1 VLSGV
6 IEWSLANRALVI
18 AMFVLMALGGLYAAT
33 HIPVDAVPD
42 LVNIQVQVVTEAGT
56 LPPLEVERLVT
67 YPVEL
72 AMSGLPDVEEIRS
85 ISRLGISLV
94 TIVFHEGTDI
104 LRARQLVAERLPAA
118 KGGMSLAGA
127 DPQLGTLSTALGEIL
142 QFEVQGKGRSL
153 MDLRS
158 ILEWDIAP
166 VMRTVPGVTD
176 INAHGGF
183 AKSYEVRIDP
193 DRMASQGISL
203 GEVLAA
209 LERNNTST
217 GGGYIV
223 KNGEQRFIRG
233 EALLTDTDDIER
245 VIVRSPPGGV
255 PVLIRN
261 IGDVRIAPLVR
272 QGAATRDSRGE
283 VVTGMVMM
291 IRGENSRRVVAA
303 AKEKLEQIRGTLPPG
318 IDLEILYD
326 RSDLIA
332 RTLDTVL
339 HNLAEGGLLVI
350 GVLLVLLGNVRAGL
364 IVSLAIPLSMLFA
377 ANLMWAVGIPASL
390 MSLGAIDFGL
400 VVDSSVI
407 MVENCVRRLGLA
419 LPTASKL
426 GVVRDAA
433 IEVRGPTMFGELIIA
448 IVYLPILFL
457 EGTEGKLFRPM
468 ALTVLFALAGSL
480 VISLTLMPV
489 LAATVL
495 SREEE
500 HEPLL
505 MRLFHRVYQ
514 PLARRAVYHPVP
526 ITLCALG
533 LVAASV
539 PVALRLGAEFMPRL
553 DEGDFLI
560 EVNRLPSA
568 TLEDSVPLTTRIEK
582 VLGEFPEVRTVFCK
596 TGRPEIANDI
606 MGVQQTDVWV
616 MLRPRANWPRD
627 IPRDELVERMSTA
640 LTRAIPGAN
649 FGFSQPIEMRVDEL
663 VAGVKADVAALV
675 YGDDLATL
683 GELGQRIEGVL
694 RGIPG
699 AADVRADWQANVP
712 TLRID
717 ARPDQLARHGID
729 GIDVMRTVS
738 AMGGIQVGVVYEG
751 RPRFPLMVKFPD
763 AWREQEELVAQIP
776 VAATG
781 GRPVPLGEL
790 ADIRVEESP
799 PSIEH
804 EDSRRRTFV
813 SANVRGRD
821 VASFVQEAQ
830 KRIRRE
836 VPLPPGYTLGWGGDF
851 ENLLSASRRLA
862 LITPVVLGLIALLL
876 YTSFKSFRLAALIF
890 CAVPVA
896 ASGGIAALALRG
908 MPFSIAA
915 GVGFVALFG
924 VAVLNG
930 LVWVSGAEHARQGG
944 LSARE
949 AAIATA
955 DVRIRPVLMTALV
968 ASLGFLPMALAT
980 SSGAEIQRPL
990 ATVVIGG
997 IVTSTL
1003 LTAFVVPAIYPWFA
1017 PRSRPEAS
1025 RPAFTPP

>member
-1 VLSGV
+1 MLSGL
-6 IEWSLANRALVI
+6 IEWSLSNRALVF
-18 AMFVLMALGGLYAAT
+18 AMFILMSVGGLYAAT
-33 HIPVDAVPD
+33 QIPVDAVPD

-56 LPPLEVERLVT
+56 MSPLEVERYVT

-72 AMSGLPDVEEIRS
+72 SMSGLPHVEEIRS
-85 ISRLGISLV
+85 ISRFGISLV
-94 TIVFHEGTDI
+94 TIVFREGTDI
-104 LRARQLVAERLPAA
+104 MLARQFVAERLPEA
-118 KGGMSLAGA
+118 KGRIAVGHG
-127 DPQLGTLSTALGEIL
+127 DPKLGTLSTALGEIL
-142 QFEVQGKGRSL
+142 QFEVRGTGHDL
-153 MDLRS
+153 MELRS

-166 VMRTVPGVTD
+166 TMREVSGVTD
-176 INAHGGF
+176 INSHGGF
-183 AKSYEVRIDP
+183 AKSYQVEIDP
-193 DRMASQGISL
+193 DRMSAQAVTL

-209 LERNNTST
+209 LERNNEST

-233 EALLTDTDDIER
+233 QALLENVADIEQ
-245 VIVRSPPGGV
+245 VVVRSPAGGV
-255 PVLIRN
+255 PVLVRN
-261 IGDVRIAPLVR
+261 IGRVAIGPLTR
-272 QGAATRDSRGE
+272 QGAVTRGGRGE

-291 IRGENSRRVVAA
+291 VRGENSRRVVEA
-303 AKEKLEQIRGTLPPG
+303 AKAKLEEIRRTLPPG
-318 IDLEILYD
+318 VEIDIVYD
-326 RSDLIA
+326 RSELIA

-377 ANLMWAVGIPASL
+377 SNLMWMTGISASL

-419 LPTASKL
+419 APADSKL
-426 GVVRDAA
+426 DVVRDAA

-468 ALTVLFALAGSL
+468 ALTVLFALLGSL

-500 HEPLL
+500 HEPLV
-505 MRLFHRVYQ
+505 MRVFHRLYH
-514 PLARRAVYHPVP
+514 PLAKLAVYNPVVVSL
-526 ITLCALG
+526 IAAG

-553 DEGDFLI
+553 DEGDLLV

-568 TLEDSVPLTTRIEK
+568 TLEDSIPLTSRIEQ
-582 VLGEFPEVRTVFCK
+582 VIGAFPEVRTVFCK

-616 MLRPRANWPRD
+616 MLKPRAAWPAHVS
-627 IPRDELVERMSTA
+627 RDELVTRMSDA
-640 LTRAIPGAN
+640 LLAAIPGAN

-663 VAGVKADVAALV
+663 VAGVKADVAVLV
-675 YGDDLATL
+675 YGDDLETL
-683 GELGQRIEGVL
+683 GNLGKRIEGVL

-712 TLRID
+712 TLRIN
-717 ARPDQLARHGID
+717 ARQDQLARHGID

-738 AMGGIQVGVVYEG
+738 AMGGIQTGVIYEG
-751 RPRFPLMVKFPD
+751 RPRFPLMVKFPQ
-763 AWREQEELVAQIP
+763 AWRENEELVPQIP
-776 VAATG
+776 VEATG

-790 ADIRVEESP
+790 ADILVEESP

-804 EDSRRRTFV
+804 ENSRRRTFV

-821 VASFVQEAQ
+821 VASFVAEAQ
-830 KRIRRE
+830 RRIAAE
-836 VPLPPGYTLGWGGDF
+836 VPLPSGYAIDWGGDF
-851 ENLLSASRRLA
+851 ENLLSASRRLL
-862 LITPVVLGLIALLL
+862 LITPVVLGLIAMLL
-876 YTSFKSFRLAALIF
+876 YTSFKSFRLASLIF
-890 CAVPVA
+890 FAVPVA
-896 ASGGIAALALRG
+896 ASGGVAALALRG

-930 LVWVSGAEHARQGG
+930 LVWVAGAEHARAGG
-944 LSARE
+944 LPPRE
-949 AAIATA
+949 AALSTA
-955 DVRIRPVLMTALV
+955 EVRIRPVLMTALV
-968 ASLGFLPMALAT
+968 ASLGFLPMAMAT

-1017 PRSRPEAS
+1017 PRRT
-1025 RPAFTPP
+1025 PAATST

>member
-6 IEWSLANRALVI
+6 IEWSLANRAMVI
-18 AMFVLMALGGLYAAT
+18 ALFLLMALGGLYAAT
-33 HIPVDAVPD
+33 QIPVDAVPD
-42 LVNIQVQVVTEAGT
+42 LVNIQVQVVTEVGT

-72 AMSGLPDVEEIRS
+72 AVSGLPDVEETRS

-94 TIVFHEGTDI
+94 TIVFREGTDI

-118 KGGMSLAGA
+118 RAGMSIDGV

-142 QFEVQGKGRSL
+142 QFELRGKGVSP
-153 MDLRS
+153 MELRS

-176 INAHGGF
+176 INSHGGF
-183 AKSYEVRIDP
+183 AKSYEVQIDP
-193 DRMASQGISL
+193 DRMSSHGISL

-233 EALLTDTDDIER
+233 ESLLGNVEDIEK
-245 VIVRSPPGGV
+245 VVVRSPAGGV

-261 IGDVRIAPLVR
+261 IGAVKIAPLVR
-272 QGAATRDSRGE
+272 QGAATRDGRGE
-283 VVTGMVMM
+283 IVTGMVMM
-291 IRGENSRRVVAA
+291 IRGENSRRVVTA
-303 AKEKLEQIRGTLPPG
+303 AKEKLEEVRRTLPTG
-318 IDLEILYD
+318 VDLEILYD

-339 HNLAEGGLLVI
+339 HNLAEGGLFVI
-350 GVLLVLLGNVRAGL
+350 GVLLALLGNVRAGI

-377 ANLMWAVGIPASL
+377 ANIMWAVGIPASL

-419 LPTASKL
+419 SPTASKL
-426 GVVRDAA
+426 DVVRDAA

-500 HEPLL
+500 HEPFI
-505 MRLFHRVYQ
+505 MRMFHRAYH
-514 PLARRAVYHPVP
+514 PLAKFAIHHPVL
-526 ITLCALG
+526 ISLAAAG
-533 LVAASV
+533 LVAASI

-553 DEGDFLI
+553 DEGDLLV
-560 EVNRLPSA
+560 EVVRLPSA

-582 VLGEFPEVRTVFCK
+582 ALGSFPEVRTVFCK

-616 MLRPRANWPRD
+616 MLKPRSRWPENISRD
-627 IPRDELVERMSTA
+627 TLIERMSQA
-640 LTRAIPGAN
+640 LSAAAPGAN

-663 VAGVKADVAALV
+663 VAGVKADVAVLV
-675 YGDDLATL
+675 YGDDLDRL
-683 GELGQRIEGVL
+683 GNIGKKIEDVL
-694 RGIPG
+694 RDIPG

-712 TLRID
+712 TLRVD
-717 ARPDQLARHGID
+717 ARQDQLARHGID
-729 GIDVMRTVS
+729 GIEVMRTVS
-738 AMGGIQVGVVYEG
+738 AMGGIQTGVVYEG
-751 RPRFPLMVKFPD
+751 RPRFPLMVKFPSQ
-763 AWREQEELVAQIP
+763 WRESEDLVAQIP
-776 VAATG
+776 VEATG

-790 ADIRVEESP
+790 ADIRIEESP

-830 KRIRRE
+830 KRIAAQ
-836 VPLPPGYTLGWGGDF
+836 VKLPPGYTIAWGGDF

-862 LITPVVLGLIALLL
+862 LITPLVLGLIAMLL
-876 YTSFKSFRLAALIF
+876 YSSFKSFRLASLIF
-890 CAVPVA
+890 FAVPVA

-949 AAIATA
+949 AALVTA
-955 DVRIRPVLMTALV
+955 EIRIRPVLMTALV

-1017 PRSRPEAS
+1017 PSTRGREALS
-1025 RPAFTPP
+1025 A

>member
-1 VLSGV
+1 MLSGV
-6 IEWSLANRALVI
+6 IEWSLANRAMVI
-18 AMFVLMALGGLYAAT
+18 ALFVLMALGGLYAAT
-33 HIPVDAVPD
+33 QIPVDAVPD
-42 LVNIQVQVVTEAGT
+42 LVNIQVQVVTEVGT

-72 AMSGLPDVEEIRS
+72 AVSGLPDVVETRS

-94 TIVFHEGTDI
+94 TIVFREGTDI

-118 KGGMSLAGA
+118 RAGMAIDGI

-142 QFEVQGKGRSL
+142 QFELRGKGVGP

-158 ILEWDIAP
+158 ILEWEIAP

-176 INAHGGF
+176 INSHGGF
-183 AKSYEVRIDP
+183 AKSYEVQIDP
-193 DRMASQGISL
+193 DRMSSHGISL

-233 EALLTDTDDIER
+233 ESLLGDVEDIEK
-245 VIVRSPPGGV
+245 VVVRSPAGGV

-261 IGDVRIAPLVR
+261 IGAVKIAPLVR
-272 QGAATRDSRGE
+272 QGAATRDGRGE
-283 VVTGMVMM
+283 IVTGMVMM
-291 IRGENSRRVVAA
+291 IRGENSRRVVTA
-303 AKEKLEQIRGTLPPG
+303 AKEKLEEIRHTLPVG
-318 IDLEILYD
+318 VDIEILYD

-339 HNLAEGGLLVI
+339 HNLAEGGLFVI

-377 ANLMWAVGIPASL
+377 ANIMWAVGIPASL

-419 LPTASKL
+419 SPTASKL
-426 GVVRDAA
+426 DVVRDAA

-500 HEPLL
+500 HEPLV
-505 MRLFHRVYQ
+505 MRMFHRAYH
-514 PLARRAVYHPVP
+514 PLAKFAVHHPVL
-526 ITLCALG
+526 ISLAAAG
-533 LVAASV
+533 LVAASI
-539 PVALRLGAEFMPRL
+539 PVALGLGAEFMPRL
-553 DEGDFLI
+553 DEGDLLV
-560 EVNRLPSA
+560 EVVRLPSA

-582 VLGEFPEVRTVFCK
+582 ALGSFPEVRTVFCK

-616 MLRPRANWPRD
+616 MLKPRSRWPED
-627 IPRDELVERMSTA
+627 IPRDTLIERMSQA
-640 LTRAIPGAN
+640 LSAAAPGAN

-663 VAGVKADVAALV
+663 VAGVKADVAVLV
-675 YGDDLATL
+675 YGDDLDRL
-683 GELGQRIEGVL
+683 GGIGKKIEDVL
-694 RGIPG
+694 RDIPG
-699 AADVRADWQANVP
+699 AADVRADWQSNVP
-712 TLRID
+712 TLRVD
-717 ARPDQLARHGID
+717 ARQDQLARHGID
-729 GIDVMRTVS
+729 GIEVMRTVS
-738 AMGGIQVGVVYEG
+738 AMGGIQTGVVYEG
-751 RPRFPLMVKFPD
+751 RPRFPLMVKFPSQ
-763 AWREQEELVAQIP
+763 WQESEDLVSQIP
-776 VAATG
+776 VEATG

-790 ADIRVEESP
+790 ADIRIEESP

-830 KRIRRE
+830 KRIAE
-836 VPLPPGYTLGWGGDF
+836 QVKLPAGYTIAWGGDF

-862 LITPVVLGLIALLL
+862 LITPLVLGLIAMLL
-876 YTSFKSFRLAALIF
+876 YSSFKSFRLASLIF
-890 CAVPVA
+890 FAVPVA

-944 LSARE
+944 LSARD
-949 AAIATA
+949 AALVTA
-955 DVRIRPVLMTALV
+955 EVRIRPVLMTALV

-1017 PRSRPEAS
+1017 PSSRGREAHS
-1025 RPAFTPP
+1025 S

>member
-1 VLSGV
+1 
-6 IEWSLANRALVI
+6 
-18 AMFVLMALGGLYAAT
+18 
-33 HIPVDAVPD
+33 
-42 LVNIQVQVVTEAGT
+42 
-56 LPPLEVERLVT
+56 
-67 YPVEL
+67 
-72 AMSGLPDVEEIRS
+72 
-85 ISRLGISLV
+85 
-94 TIVFHEGTDI
+94 
-104 LRARQLVAERLPAA
+104 
-118 KGGMSLAGA
+118 
-127 DPQLGTLSTALGEIL
+127 
-142 QFEVQGKGRSL
+142 
-153 MDLRS
+153 
-158 ILEWDIAP
+158 
-166 VMRTVPGVTD
+166 
-176 INAHGGF
+176 
-183 AKSYEVRIDP
+183 
-193 DRMASQGISL
+193 
-203 GEVLAA
+203 
-209 LERNNTST
+209 
-217 GGGYIV
+217 
-223 KNGEQRFIRG
+223 
-233 EALLTDTDDIER
+233 
-245 VIVRSPPGGV
+245 
-255 PVLIRN
+255 
-261 IGDVRIAPLVR
+261 
-272 QGAATRDSRGE
+272 
-283 VVTGMVMM
+283 
-291 IRGENSRRVVAA
+291 
-303 AKEKLEQIRGTLPPG
+303 
-318 IDLEILYD
+318 
-326 RSDLIA
+326 
-332 RTLDTVL
+332 
-339 HNLAEGGLLVI
+339 
-350 GVLLVLLGNVRAGL
+350 
-364 IVSLAIPLSMLFA
+364 MLFA
-377 ANLMWAVGIPASL
+377 ANIMWAVGIPASL

-419 LPTASKL
+419 SPTASKL
-426 GVVRDAA
+426 DVVRDAA

-500 HEPLL
+500 HEPFI
-505 MRLFHRVYQ
+505 MRMFHRAYH
-514 PLARRAVYHPVP
+514 PLAKFAIHHPVL
-526 ITLCALG
+526 ISLAAAG
-533 LVAASV
+533 LVAASI

-553 DEGDFLI
+553 DEGDLLV
-560 EVNRLPSA
+560 EVVRLPSA

-582 VLGEFPEVRTVFCK
+582 ALGSFPEVRTVFCK

-616 MLRPRANWPRD
+616 MLKPRSRWPENISRD
-627 IPRDELVERMSTA
+627 TLIERMSQA
-640 LTRAIPGAN
+640 LSAAAPGAN

-663 VAGVKADVAALV
+663 VAGVKADVAVLV
-675 YGDDLATL
+675 YGDDLDRL
-683 GELGQRIEGVL
+683 GNIGKKIEDVL
-694 RGIPG
+694 RDIPG

-712 TLRID
+712 TLRVD
-717 ARPDQLARHGID
+717 ARQDQLARHGID
-729 GIDVMRTVS
+729 GIEVMRTVS
-738 AMGGIQVGVVYEG
+738 AMGGIQTGVVYEG
-751 RPRFPLMVKFPD
+751 RPRFPLMVKFPSQ
-763 AWREQEELVAQIP
+763 WRESEDLVAQIP
-776 VAATG
+776 VEATG

-790 ADIRVEESP
+790 ADIRIEESP

-830 KRIRRE
+830 KRIAAQ
-836 VPLPPGYTLGWGGDF
+836 VKLPPGYTIAWGGDF

-862 LITPVVLGLIALLL
+862 LITPLVLGLIAMLL
-876 YTSFKSFRLAALIF
+876 YSSFKSFRLASLIF
-890 CAVPVA
+890 FAVPVA

-949 AAIATA
+949 AALVTA
-955 DVRIRPVLMTALV
+955 EIRIRPVLMTALV

-1017 PRSRPEAS
+1017 PSTRGREALS
-1025 RPAFTPP
+1025 A

>member
-1 VLSGV
+1 
-6 IEWSLANRALVI
+6 
-18 AMFVLMALGGLYAAT
+18 
-33 HIPVDAVPD
+33 
-42 LVNIQVQVVTEAGT
+42 
-56 LPPLEVERLVT
+56 
-67 YPVEL
+67 
-72 AMSGLPDVEEIRS
+72 
-85 ISRLGISLV
+85 
-94 TIVFHEGTDI
+94 
-104 LRARQLVAERLPAA
+104 
-118 KGGMSLAGA
+118 
-127 DPQLGTLSTALGEIL
+127 
-142 QFEVQGKGRSL
+142 
-153 MDLRS
+153 
-158 ILEWDIAP
+158 
-166 VMRTVPGVTD
+166 
-176 INAHGGF
+176 
-183 AKSYEVRIDP
+183 
-193 DRMASQGISL
+193 
-203 GEVLAA
+203 
-209 LERNNTST
+209 
-217 GGGYIV
+217 
-223 KNGEQRFIRG
+223 
-233 EALLTDTDDIER
+233 
-245 VIVRSPPGGV
+245 V

-261 IGDVRIAPLVR
+261 IGAVKIAPLVR
-272 QGAATRDSRGE
+272 QGAATRDGRGE
-283 VVTGMVMM
+283 IVTGMVMM
-291 IRGENSRRVVAA
+291 IRGENSRRVVTA
-303 AKEKLEQIRGTLPPG
+303 AKEKLEEVRRTLPTG
-318 IDLEILYD
+318 VDLEILYD

-339 HNLAEGGLLVI
+339 HNLAEGGLFVI
-350 GVLLVLLGNVRAGL
+350 GVLLALLGNVRAGI

-377 ANLMWAVGIPASL
+377 ANIMWAVGIPASL

-419 LPTASKL
+419 SPTASKL
-426 GVVRDAA
+426 DVVRDAA

-500 HEPLL
+500 HEPFI
-505 MRLFHRVYQ
+505 MRMFHRAYH
-514 PLARRAVYHPVP
+514 PLAKFAIHHPVL
-526 ITLCALG
+526 ISLAAAG
-533 LVAASV
+533 LVAASI

-553 DEGDFLI
+553 DEGDLLV
-560 EVNRLPSA
+560 EVVRLPSA

-582 VLGEFPEVRTVFCK
+582 ALGSFPEVRTVFCK

-616 MLRPRANWPRD
+616 MLKPRSRWPENISRD
-627 IPRDELVERMSTA
+627 TLIERMSQA
-640 LTRAIPGAN
+640 LSAAAPGAN

-663 VAGVKADVAALV
+663 VAGVKADVAVLV
-675 YGDDLATL
+675 YGDDLDRL
-683 GELGQRIEGVL
+683 GNIGKKIEDVL
-694 RGIPG
+694 RDIPG

-712 TLRID
+712 TLRVD
-717 ARPDQLARHGID
+717 ARQDQLARHGID
-729 GIDVMRTVS
+729 GIEVMRTVS
-738 AMGGIQVGVVYEG
+738 AMGGIQTGVVYEG
-751 RPRFPLMVKFPD
+751 RPRFPLMVKFPSQ
-763 AWREQEELVAQIP
+763 WRESEDLVAQIP
-776 VAATG
+776 VEATG

-790 ADIRVEESP
+790 ADIRIEESP

-830 KRIRRE
+830 KRIAAQ
-836 VPLPPGYTLGWGGDF
+836 VKLPPGYTIAWGGDF

-862 LITPVVLGLIALLL
+862 LITPLVLGLIAMLL
-876 YTSFKSFRLAALIF
+876 YSSFKSFRLASLIF
-890 CAVPVA
+890 FAVPVA

-949 AAIATA
+949 AALVTA
-955 DVRIRPVLMTALV
+955 EIRIRPVLMTALV

-1017 PRSRPEAS
+1017 PSTRGREALS
-1025 RPAFTPP
+1025 A

>member
-1 VLSGV
+1 
-6 IEWSLANRALVI
+6 
-18 AMFVLMALGGLYAAT
+18 
-33 HIPVDAVPD
+33 
-42 LVNIQVQVVTEAGT
+42 
-56 LPPLEVERLVT
+56 
-67 YPVEL
+67 
-72 AMSGLPDVEEIRS
+72 
-85 ISRLGISLV
+85 
-94 TIVFHEGTDI
+94 
-104 LRARQLVAERLPAA
+104 
-118 KGGMSLAGA
+118 
-127 DPQLGTLSTALGEIL
+127 
-142 QFEVQGKGRSL
+142 
-153 MDLRS
+153 
-158 ILEWDIAP
+158 
-166 VMRTVPGVTD
+166 
-176 INAHGGF
+176 
-183 AKSYEVRIDP
+183 
-193 DRMASQGISL
+193 
-203 GEVLAA
+203 
-209 LERNNTST
+209 
-217 GGGYIV
+217 
-223 KNGEQRFIRG
+223 
-233 EALLTDTDDIER
+233 
-245 VIVRSPPGGV
+245 
-255 PVLIRN
+255 
-261 IGDVRIAPLVR
+261 VR
-272 QGAATRDSRGE
+272 QGAATRDGRGE
-283 VVTGMVMM
+283 IVTGMVMM
-291 IRGENSRRVVAA
+291 IRGENSRRVVTA
-303 AKEKLEQIRGTLPPG
+303 AKEKLEEVRRTLPTG
-318 IDLEILYD
+318 VDLEILYD

-339 HNLAEGGLLVI
+339 HNLAEGGLFVI
-350 GVLLVLLGNVRAGL
+350 GVLLALLGNVRAGI

-377 ANLMWAVGIPASL
+377 ANIMWAVGIPASL

-419 LPTASKL
+419 SPTASKL
-426 GVVRDAA
+426 DVVRDAA

-500 HEPLL
+500 HEPFI
-505 MRLFHRVYQ
+505 MRMFHRAYH
-514 PLARRAVYHPVP
+514 PLAKFAIHHPVL
-526 ITLCALG
+526 ISLAAAG
-533 LVAASV
+533 LVAASI

-553 DEGDFLI
+553 DEGDLLV
-560 EVNRLPSA
+560 EVVRLPSA

-582 VLGEFPEVRTVFCK
+582 ALGSFPEVRTVFCK

-616 MLRPRANWPRD
+616 MLKPRSRWPENISRD
-627 IPRDELVERMSTA
+627 TLIERMSQA
-640 LTRAIPGAN
+640 LSAAAPGAN

-663 VAGVKADVAALV
+663 VAGVKADVAVLV
-675 YGDDLATL
+675 YGDDLDRL
-683 GELGQRIEGVL
+683 GNIGKKIEDVL
-694 RGIPG
+694 RDIPG

-712 TLRID
+712 TLRVD
-717 ARPDQLARHGID
+717 ARQDQLARHGID
-729 GIDVMRTVS
+729 GIEVMRTVS
-738 AMGGIQVGVVYEG
+738 AMGGIQTGVVYEG
-751 RPRFPLMVKFPD
+751 RPRFPLMVKFPSQ
-763 AWREQEELVAQIP
+763 WRESEDLVAQIP
-776 VAATG
+776 VEATG

-790 ADIRVEESP
+790 ADIRIEESP

-830 KRIRRE
+830 KRIAAQ
-836 VPLPPGYTLGWGGDF
+836 VKLPPGYTIAWGGDF

-862 LITPVVLGLIALLL
+862 LITPLVLGLIAMLL
-876 YTSFKSFRLAALIF
+876 YSSFKSFRLASLIF
-890 CAVPVA
+890 FAVPVA

-949 AAIATA
+949 AALVTA
-955 DVRIRPVLMTALV
+955 EIRIRPVLMTALV

-1017 PRSRPEAS
+1017 PSTRGREALS
-1025 RPAFTPP
+1025 A

>member
-1 VLSGV
+1 MLTGV

-33 HIPVDAVPD
+33 QIPVDAVPD
-42 LVNIQVQVVTEAGT
+42 LVNVQVQVVTEAGT
-56 LPPLEVERLVT
+56 LPPLEVERLIT

-72 AMSGLPDVEEIRS
+72 AMSGLPDVEELRS

-94 TIVFHEGTDI
+94 TIVFREHTDI
-104 LRARQLVAERLPAA
+104 MRARQLVAERLPAA
-118 KGGMSLAGA
+118 RGGISLADA

-142 QFEVQGKGRSL
+142 QFELRGPQWSL

-158 ILEWDIAP
+158 ILEWDVAP

-176 INAHGGF
+176 INSHGGF
-183 AKSYEVRIDP
+183 AKSYEVQVDP
-193 DRMASQGISL
+193 DRMSSHGISL

-209 LERNNTST
+209 LDRNNTST
-217 GGGYIV
+217 GGGYVV

-233 EALLTDTDDIER
+233 ESLLRSIDDIER
-245 VIVRSPPGGV
+245 VVVRSPAGGV
-255 PVLIRN
+255 PILIRD
-261 IGDVRIAPLVR
+261 IGSVRIGALTR
-272 QGAATRDSRGE
+272 QGAATRDGRGE
-283 VVTGMVMM
+283 AVTGMVMM
-291 IRGENSRRVVAA
+291 VRGENSRRVVTA
-303 AKEKLEQIRGTLPPG
+303 AKEKLEQVRQALPPG
-318 IDLEILYD
+318 VELEILYD

-350 GVLLVLLGNVRAGL
+350 AVLLVLLGNVRAGL

-419 LPTASKL
+419 PPNTSKL
-426 GVVRDAA
+426 KIVRDAA
-433 IEVRGPTMFGELIIA
+433 VEVRGPTMFGELIIA

-468 ALTVLFALAGSL
+468 ALTVLFALLGSL

-500 HEPLL
+500 HEPLI
-505 MRLFHRVYQ
+505 MRIFHRLYH
-514 PLARRAVYHPVP
+514 PLARLAVYHPVF
-526 ITLCALG
+526 ISLVAAG

-539 PVALRLGAEFMPRL
+539 PVALNLGAEFMPRL
-553 DEGDFLI
+553 DEGDLLV

-568 TLEDSVPLTTRIEK
+568 TLEDSIPLTTRIEQ
-582 VLGEFPEVRTVFCK
+582 VLGEFPEVKTVFCK

-616 MLRPRANWPRD
+616 MLKPHSKWPEGVSRD
-627 IPRDELVERMSTA
+627 DLVTRMSEA
-640 LTRAIPGAN
+640 LTAAIPGAN

-663 VAGVKADVAALV
+663 VAGVKADVAVLV
-675 YGDDLATL
+675 YGDDLDTL
-683 GELGQRIEGVL
+683 GSLGKKIEGVL
-694 RGIPG
+694 RDIPG

-717 ARPDQLARHGID
+717 AHQDQLARHGVN
-729 GIDVMRTVS
+729 GIDVMQTVS
-738 AMGGIQVGVVYEG
+738 AMGGIQTGVIYEG
-751 RPRFPLMVKFPD
+751 RPRFPLMVKFPQS
-763 AWREQEELVAQIP
+763 WREEEELVPQIP
-776 VAATG
+776 VAAAG

-790 ADIRVEESP
+790 ADIRIEESP

-804 EDSRRRTFV
+804 ENSRRRTFV

-821 VASFVQEAQ
+821 VASFVTEAQ
-830 KRIRRE
+830 RRIAAE
-836 VPLPPGYTLGWGGDF
+836 VKLPSGYTLDWGGDF
-851 ENLLSASRRLA
+851 ENLLSASRRLL

-876 YTSFKSFRLAALIF
+876 YTSFKSLRLAALIF

-896 ASGGIAALALRG
+896 ASGGVAALALRE

-930 LVWVSGAEHARQGG
+930 LVWVAGAEHAREGG
-944 LSARE
+944 LAPRE
-949 AAIATA
+949 AAIVTA
-955 DVRIRPVLMTALV
+955 EVRIRPVLMTALV
-968 ASLGFLPMALAT
+968 ASLGFLPMAMAT

-997 IVTSTL
+997 LITSTL
-1003 LTAFVVPAIYPWFA
+1003 LTAFVIPAVYPWFV
-1017 PRSRPEAS
+1017 PRSRSAS
-1025 RPAFTPP
+1025 A

>member
-1 VLSGV
+1 MLSGV
-6 IEWSLANRALVI
+6 ITWSLSNRALVI
-18 AMFVLMALGGLYAAT
+18 ALFVLMALSGLYAAT
-33 HIPVDAVPD
+33 RIPVDAVPD
-42 LVNIQVQVVTEAGT
+42 LVNVQVQVVTEAGT
-56 LPPLEVERLVT
+56 LPPLEVERLIT

-72 AMSGLPDVEEIRS
+72 AMSGLPGVEELRS
-85 ISRLGISLV
+85 VSRLGISLV
-94 TIVFHEGTDI
+94 TIVFAEGTDI

-118 KGGMSLAGA
+118 RGGISLPDAE
-127 DPQLGTLSTALGEIL
+127 PELGTLSTALGEIL
-142 QFEVQGKGRSL
+142 QFELRGPDRTL

-158 ILEWDIAP
+158 ILEWDVAP

-176 INAHGGF
+176 INAHGGY
-183 AKSYEVRIDP
+183 AKAYEVQVDP
-193 DRMASQGISL
+193 DRLSSHGISL
-203 GEVLAA
+203 AEVLEA
-209 LERNNTST
+209 LERNNAST

-223 KNGEQRFIRG
+223 RNGEQRFIRG
-233 EALLTDTDDIER
+233 EALLRTVADIER
-245 VIVRSPPGGV
+245 VIVRSPAGGV
-255 PVLIRN
+255 PVLVRDV
-261 IGDVRIAPLVR
+261 GTVRIGALPR
-272 QGAATRDSRGE
+272 QGAATRDGRGE

-291 IRGENSRRVVAA
+291 VRGENSRRVVTA
-303 AKEKLEQIRGTLPPG
+303 AKEKLEEVRQSLPPG
-318 IDLEILYD
+318 VELEILYD

-419 LPTASKL
+419 RPSASRIDI
-426 GVVRDAA
+426 VRDAA

-468 ALTVLFALAGSL
+468 ALTVLFALLGSL

-495 SREEE
+495 PREEE
-500 HEPLL
+500 HEPLI
-505 MRLFHRVYQ
+505 MRLFHRLYR
-514 PLARRAVYHPVP
+514 PLAALAVHHPVV
-526 ITLCALG
+526 IS
-533 LVAASV
+533 LVAAMLVGMSV

-553 DEGDFLI
+553 DEGDLLV

-568 TLEDSVPLTTRIEK
+568 TLEDSLPLTTQIEQ
-582 VLGEFPEVRTVFCK
+582 VLGEFPEVKTVFCK

-616 MLRPRANWPRD
+616 MLKPRASWPVGVTRD
-627 IPRDELVERMSTA
+627 ALVERMSTA
-640 LTRAIPGAN
+640 LTTEVPGAN

-663 VAGVKADVAALV
+663 VAGVKADVAVLV
-675 YGDDLATL
+675 YGDDLDTL
-683 GELGQRIEGVL
+683 GGLGKRIEGVL
-694 RGIPG
+694 RDIPG

-717 ARPDQLARHGID
+717 ARQDQLARHGIN
-729 GIDVMRTVS
+729 GIDVMQTVS
-738 AMGGIQVGVVYEG
+738 AMGGIQTGVVYEG
-751 RPRFPLMVKFPD
+751 RPRFPLVVKFPD
-763 AWREQEELVAQIP
+763 AWREDEDLVPQIP
-776 VAATG
+776 VEATG

-790 ADIRVEESP
+790 ADIRIEESP

-804 EDSRRRTFV
+804 ENSRRRTFV

-821 VASFVQEAQ
+821 VASFVAEAQ
-830 KRIRRE
+830 RRIAAE
-836 VPLPPGYTLGWGGDF
+836 VPLPAGYAIEWGGDF
-851 ENLLSASRRLA
+851 ENLLSASRRLL

-876 YTSFKSFRLAALIF
+876 YTSFKSLRLATLIF

-930 LVWVSGAEHARQGG
+930 LVWVAGAEHAREGG
-944 LSARE
+944 LAPRE
-949 AAIATA
+949 AALVTA
-955 DVRIRPVLMTALV
+955 EVRIRPVLMTALV

-980 SSGAEIQRPL
+980 SAGAEIQRPL

-997 IVTSTL
+997 IITSTL
-1003 LTAFVVPAIYPWFA
+1003 LTAFVIPAIYPWFA
-1017 PRSRPEAS
+1017 PRLKPR
-1025 RPAFTPP
+1025 

>member
-18 AMFVLMALGGLYAAT
+18 ALFILMALGGLYAAT
-33 HIPVDAVPD
+33 QIPVDAVPD
-42 LVNIQVQVVTEAGT
+42 LVNIQVQVVTEAGS
-56 LPPLEVERLVT
+56 LPPLEVERLIT

-72 AMSGLPDVEEIRS
+72 AMSGLPDVEEVRS

-104 LRARQLVAERLPAA
+104 LRARQLVAERLPQAR
-118 KGGMSLAGA
+118 GGISLTDA

-142 QFEVQGKGRSL
+142 QFEVKGPHRSL

-176 INAHGGF
+176 INSHGGY
-183 AKSYEVRIDP
+183 AKSYQVLVDP
-193 DRMASQGISL
+193 DRLSSRGISL

-209 LERNNTST
+209 LDRNNTST
-217 GGGYIV
+217 GGGYVV

-233 EALLTDTDDIER
+233 ESLLATIDDIEK
-245 VIVRSPPGGV
+245 VIVRSPAGGV
-255 PVLIRN
+255 PILIRD
-261 IGDVRIAPLVR
+261 IGTVDIAPLVR
-272 QGAATRDSRGE
+272 QGAATRDGRGE

-291 IRGENSRRVVAA
+291 IRGQNSRRVVAA
-303 AKEKLEQIRGTLPPG
+303 AKEKLEEVRRGLPAG
-318 IDLEILYD
+318 VDIEILYD

-419 LPTASKL
+419 GPTASKL
-426 GVVRDAA
+426 DIVREAA

-468 ALTVLFALAGSL
+468 ALTVLFALLGSL

-495 SREEE
+495 AREEE
-500 HEPLL
+500 HEPLV
-505 MRLFHRVYQ
+505 MRVFHRLYH
-514 PLARRAVYHPVP
+514 PLAKWAVYHPVVVS
-526 ITLCALG
+526 LVAAG

-553 DEGDFLI
+553 DEGDLLV

-568 TLEDSVPLTTRIEK
+568 TLEDSIPLTSRIEK
-582 VLGEFPEVRTVFCK
+582 VLGAFPEVRTVFCK

-616 MLRPRANWPRD
+616 MLKPRATWPANVSRD
-627 IPRDELVERMSTA
+627 DLVARMSDA
-640 LTRAIPGAN
+640 LTAAIPGAN

-663 VAGVKADVAALV
+663 VAGVKADVAVLV
-675 YGDDLATL
+675 YGDDLETL
-683 GELGQRIEGVL
+683 GNLGKRIEGLL
-694 RGIPG
+694 RTIPG
-699 AADVRADWQANVP
+699 NADVRADWQANVP
-712 TLRID
+712 TLRIN
-717 ARPDQLARHGID
+717 ARQDQLARHGID

-738 AMGGIQVGVVYEG
+738 AMGGIQTGVIYEG
-751 RPRFPLMVKFPD
+751 RPRFPLMVKFPQ
-763 AWREQEELVAQIP
+763 AWRENEELVPQIP
-776 VAATG
+776 VEATG

-790 ADIRVEESP
+790 ADIVIEESP

-804 EDSRRRTFV
+804 ENSRRRTFV

-821 VASFVQEAQ
+821 VASFVAEAQ
-830 KRIRRE
+830 RRIAAE
-836 VPLPPGYTLGWGGDF
+836 VSLPSGYTLDWGGDF
-851 ENLLSASRRLA
+851 ENLLSASRRLV

-876 YTSFKSFRLAALIF
+876 YTSFKSLRLASLIF
-890 CAVPVA
+890 FAVPVA

-930 LVWVSGAEHARQGG
+930 LVWVAGAEHARAGG
-944 LSARE
+944 LPPRE
-949 AAIATA
+949 AAISTA
-955 DVRIRPVLMTALV
+955 EVRIRPVLMTALV
-968 ASLGFLPMALAT
+968 ASLGFLPMAMAT

-1003 LTAFVVPAIYPWFA
+1003 LTAFVVPAIYPWFV
-1017 PRSRPEAS
+1017 PRRQTAAV
-1025 RPAFTPP
+1025 RH

>member
-1 VLSGV
+1 MLTGV

-18 AMFVLMALGGLYAAT
+18 AMFVLMALGGMYAAT
-33 HIPVDAVPD
+33 QIPVDAVPD

-56 LPPLEVERLVT
+56 LPPLEVERLIT

-72 AMSGLPDVEEIRS
+72 AVSGLPDVEEIRS

-94 TIVFHEGTDI
+94 TIVFREGTDI
-104 LRARQLVAERLPAA
+104 LRARQLVAERLPTAKAA
-118 KGGMSLAGA
+118 MAQADA

-142 QFEVQGKGRSL
+142 QFEVKGAGQSL

-166 VMRTVPGVTD
+166 VMRTVPGITD
-176 INAHGGF
+176 INSHGGF
-183 AKSYEVRIDP
+183 AKSYEVQIDP
-193 DRMASQGISL
+193 DRMSSHGISL
-203 GEVLAA
+203 AEVLEA
-209 LERNNTST
+209 LQRNNAST

-233 EALLTDTDDIER
+233 ESLLQSIDDIEK
-245 VIVRSPPGGV
+245 VIVRSPAGGV

-261 IGDVRIAPLVR
+261 IGSVAIAPLVR
-272 QGAATRDSRGE
+272 QGIATRDGRGE
-283 VVTGMVMM
+283 IVTGMVMM
-291 IRGENSRRVVAA
+291 IRGENSRRVVTA
-303 AKEKLEQIRGTLPPG
+303 AKEKLEEVRRTLPPG
-318 IDLEILYD
+318 VDLEILYD
-326 RSDLIA
+326 RADLIA

-339 HNLAEGGLLVI
+339 HNLAEGGLFVI
-350 GVLLVLLGNVRAGL
+350 GVLLVLLGNIRAGL

-377 ANLMWAVGIPASL
+377 ANVMWAVGIPASL

-419 LPTASKL
+419 LPTAAKVD
-426 GVVRDAA
+426 VVRDAA
-433 IEVRGPTMFGELIIA
+433 VEVRGPTMFGELIIA
-448 IVYLPILFL
+448 VVYLPILFL

-489 LAATVL
+489 LATWLA
-495 SREEE
+495 REEE
-500 HEPLL
+500 HEPLI
-505 MRLFHRVYQ
+505 MRLFHRAYR
-514 PLARRAVYHPVP
+514 PLARAAVYHPVV
-526 ITLCALG
+526 ISLVAAG
-533 LVAASV
+533 LVAATV

-553 DEGDFLI
+553 DEGDILI

-568 TLEDSVPLTTRIEK
+568 TLEDSVPLTSRIEK
-582 VLGEFPEVRTVFCK
+582 VLGEFPEVRTVFSK

-616 MLRPRANWPRD
+616 MLEPRSRWPADVSRD
-627 IPRDELVERMSTA
+627 ALVERMSAALSTA
-640 LTRAIPGAN
+640 VPGAN

-663 VAGVKADVAALV
+663 VAGVKADVAVLI
-675 YGDDLATL
+675 YGDDLNTL
-683 GELGQRIEGVL
+683 GDLGKQIEGVL
-694 RGIPG
+694 RDIPG
-699 AADVRADWQANVP
+699 SADVRADWQANVP
-712 TLRID
+712 TLRINS
-717 ARPDQLARHGID
+717 RQDQLARHGID
-729 GIDVMRTVS
+729 GIDVIQTVS
-738 AMGGIQVGVVYEG
+738 AMGGIQAGVVYEG
-751 RPRFPLMVKFPD
+751 RPRFPLMLKFP
-763 AWREQEELVAQIP
+763 AMWREDEGLVPQIP
-776 VAATG
+776 VGSVG

-790 ADIRVEESP
+790 ADIRIDESP

-804 EDSRRRTFV
+804 ENSRRRTFV

-821 VASFVQEAQ
+821 VASFVGDAQ
-830 KRIRRE
+830 RRIAE
-836 VPLPPGYTLGWGGDF
+836 QVKLPTGYTIGWGGDF
-851 ENLLSASRRLA
+851 ENLLSASRRLL
-862 LITPVVLGLIALLL
+862 LITPAVLGLIALLL
-876 YTSFKSFRLAALIF
+876 YTSFGSFRLAALIF

-949 AAIATA
+949 AAVATA

-1017 PRSRPEAS
+1017 PRSRTTS
-1025 RPAFTPP
+1025 LQPAETALS

>member
-1 VLSGV
+1 VLTGV

-18 AMFVLMALGGLYAAT
+18 ALFVLMALGGLYAAT
-33 HIPVDAVPD
+33 QIPVDAVPD

-56 LPPLEVERLVT
+56 LPPLEVERLIT

-72 AMSGLPDVEEIRS
+72 AVSGLPDVEEIRS

-94 TIVFHEGTDI
+94 TIVFREGTDI

-118 KGGMSLAGA
+118 KAAMAQADA

-142 QFEVQGKGRSL
+142 QFEVKGAGKSL

-176 INAHGGF
+176 INSHGGF
-183 AKSYEVRIDP
+183 AKSYEVQIDP
-193 DRMASQGISL
+193 DRMSSHGISL
-203 GEVLAA
+203 AEVLQA

-233 EALLTDTDDIER
+233 ESLLQSIEDIEK
-245 VIVRSPPGGV
+245 VIVRSPAGGV

-261 IGDVRIAPLVR
+261 IGSVAVAPLVR
-272 QGAATRDSRGE
+272 QGAATRAGRGE
-283 VVTGMVMM
+283 IVTGMVMM
-291 IRGENSRRVVAA
+291 VRGENSRRVVTA
-303 AKEKLEQIRGTLPPG
+303 AKEKLEEVRRTLPPG
-318 IDLEILYD
+318 VDLEILYD

-419 LPTASKL
+419 LPTTSKVD
-426 GVVRDAA
+426 VVRDAA

-448 IVYLPILFL
+448 VVYLPILFL

-468 ALTVLFALAGSL
+468 AITVLFALAGSL

-489 LAATVL
+489 LATLLA
-495 SREEE
+495 REEE
-500 HEPLL
+500 HEPLV
-505 MRLFHRVYQ
+505 MRLFHRAYR
-514 PLARRAVYHPVP
+514 PLARLAVYHPV
-526 ITLCALG
+526 IISLVAAG

-553 DEGDFLI
+553 DEGDILV

-568 TLEDSVPLTTRIEK
+568 TLEDSVPLTSRIEK

-616 MLRPRANWPRD
+616 MLEPRSRWPAD
-627 IPRDELVERMSTA
+627 VSRDELVERMSAA
-640 LTRAIPGAN
+640 LSSAVPGAN

-663 VAGVKADVAALV
+663 VAGVKADVAVLI
-675 YGDDLATL
+675 YGDDLDTL
-683 GELGQRIEGVL
+683 GDLGKQVEGVL
-694 RGIPG
+694 RDIRGS
-699 AADVRADWQANVP
+699 ADVRADWQANVP
-712 TLRID
+712 TLRIN
-717 ARPDQLARHGID
+717 ARQDQLARHGID
-729 GIDVMRTVS
+729 GIDVMQTVS
-738 AMGGIQVGVVYEG
+738 AMGGIQAGVVYEG
-751 RPRFPLMVKFPD
+751 RPRFPLMVKFPRT
-763 AWREQEELVAQIP
+763 WREDEGLVPQIP
-776 VAATG
+776 VEATG

-790 ADIRVEESP
+790 ADIRIDESP

-804 EDSRRRTFV
+804 ENSRRRTFV

-830 KRIRRE
+830 TRIAE
-836 VPLPPGYTLGWGGDF
+836 HVKLPTGYTINWGGDF
-851 ENLLSASRRLA
+851 ENLLSASRRLL

-876 YTSFKSFRLAALIF
+876 YTSFRSFRLAALIF

-949 AAIATA
+949 AAVATA

-1017 PRSRPEAS
+1017 PRSRGGHLQHAESTA
-1025 RPAFTPP
+1025 

>member
-1 VLSGV
+1 
-6 IEWSLANRALVI
+6 
-18 AMFVLMALGGLYAAT
+18 
-33 HIPVDAVPD
+33 
-42 LVNIQVQVVTEAGT
+42 
-56 LPPLEVERLVT
+56 
-67 YPVEL
+67 
-72 AMSGLPDVEEIRS
+72 
-85 ISRLGISLV
+85 
-94 TIVFHEGTDI
+94 
-104 LRARQLVAERLPAA
+104 
-118 KGGMSLAGA
+118 
-127 DPQLGTLSTALGEIL
+127 
-142 QFEVQGKGRSL
+142 
-153 MDLRS
+153 
-158 ILEWDIAP
+158 
-166 VMRTVPGVTD
+166 
-176 INAHGGF
+176 
-183 AKSYEVRIDP
+183 
-193 DRMASQGISL
+193 
-203 GEVLAA
+203 
-209 LERNNTST
+209 
-217 GGGYIV
+217 
-223 KNGEQRFIRG
+223 
-233 EALLTDTDDIER
+233 
-245 VIVRSPPGGV
+245 
-255 PVLIRN
+255 
-261 IGDVRIAPLVR
+261 
-272 QGAATRDSRGE
+272 
-283 VVTGMVMM
+283 
-291 IRGENSRRVVAA
+291 
-303 AKEKLEQIRGTLPPG
+303 
-318 IDLEILYD
+318 LYD
-326 RSDLIA
+326 RSELIA

-419 LPTASKL
+419 APDESKL
-426 GVVRDAA
+426 GIVRDAA

-480 VISLTLMPV
+480 IISLTLMPV

-500 HEPLL
+500 HEPLI
-505 MRLFHRVYQ
+505 MRLFHKLYH
-514 PLARRAVYHPVP
+514 PLAKLAVYHPVVVS
-526 ITLCALG
+526 LCAAG

-553 DEGDFLI
+553 DEGDLLV
-560 EVNRLPSA
+560 EVSRLPSA
-568 TLEDSVPLTTRIEK
+568 TLEDSVPLTSRIEK
-582 VLGEFPEVRTVFCK
+582 VLGAFPEVATVFCK

-606 MGVQQTDVWV
+606 MGVQQTDVWL
-616 MLRPRANWPRD
+616 MLEPRSRWPKQ
-627 IPRDELVERMSTA
+627 IPRDELVERMSQA
-640 LTRAIPGAN
+640 LAAAAPGAK

-663 VAGVKADVAALV
+663 VAGVKADVAVLV
-675 YGDDLATL
+675 YGDDLDTL
-683 GELGQRIEGVL
+683 GNLGKQIERVL
-694 RGIPG
+694 RDIPG
-699 AADVRADWQANVP
+699 SADVRADWQANVP
-712 TLRID
+712 TLRIN
-717 ARPDQLARHGID
+717 ARQDQLARHGID
-729 GIDVMRTVS
+729 GVEVMRTVS
-738 AMGGIQVGVVYEG
+738 AMGGIQTGMVYEG
-751 RPRFPLMVKFPD
+751 RPRFPLTVKFPEV
-763 AWREQEELVAQIP
+763 WREDEDLVPQIP

-790 ADIRVEESP
+790 ADIRIEESP

-804 EDSRRRTFV
+804 ENSRRRTFV

-830 KRIRRE
+830 TRIADM
-836 VPLPPGYTLGWGGDF
+836 VTLPAGYTIDWGGDF

-862 LITPVVLGLIALLL
+862 LITPLVLGLIAMLL

-890 CAVPVA
+890 FAVPVA
-896 ASGGIAALALRG
+896 ASGGVAALALRG

-944 LSARE
+944 LSPRE
-949 AAIATA
+949 AALVTA
-955 DVRIRPVLMTALV
+955 EIRIRPVLMTALV

-997 IVTSTL
+997 IVTATL
-1003 LTAFVVPAIYPWFA
+1003 LTAFVIPAIYPWFA
-1017 PRSRPEAS
+1017 PLARGPES
-1025 RPAFTPP
+1025 HS

>member
-1 VLSGV
+1 MLSGV

-18 AMFVLMALGGLYAAT
+18 AAFVLMALGGLYAAT
-33 HIPVDAVPD
+33 QIPVDAVPD
-42 LVNIQVQVVTEAGT
+42 LVNIQAQVVTEAGT
-56 LPPLEVERLVT
+56 LPPVEVERLIT

-94 TIVFHEGTDI
+94 TIVFREGTDI
-104 LRARQLVAERLPAA
+104 IRARQLVAERLPAA
-118 KGGMSLAGA
+118 QAGIAQA
-127 DPQLGTLSTALGEIL
+127 DAEPQLGTLSTALGEIL
-142 QFEVQGKGRSL
+142 QFEVRGKGHDL
-153 MDLRS
+153 MELRS

-166 VMRTVPGVTD
+166 VMRTVSGVTD
-176 INAHGGF
+176 INAHGGY
-183 AKSYEVRIDP
+183 AKSYEVQIDP
-193 DRMASQGISL
+193 DRLSSHGISL
-203 GEVLAA
+203 GEVIAA

-233 EALLTDTDDIER
+233 ESLLRDVDDIEK
-245 VIVRSPPGGV
+245 VVVRSPAGGV

-261 IGDVRIAPLVR
+261 IGTVRIAPLVR
-272 QGAATRDSRGE
+272 QGAATRDGRGE

-291 IRGENSRRVVAA
+291 IRGANSRRVVTA
-303 AKEKLEQIRGTLPPG
+303 AKAKLEEVRRTLPPG
-318 IDLEILYD
+318 VDLDIIYD
-326 RSDLIA
+326 RSELIA

-419 LPTASKL
+419 GPTTSKL
-426 GVVRDAA
+426 DVVRDAA

-505 MRLFHRVYQ
+505 MRIFHRLYH
-514 PLARRAVYHPVP
+514 PLARAAVYHPVLVS
-526 ITLCALG
+526 LCAAG

-553 DEGDFLI
+553 DEGDILI

-568 TLEDSVPLTTRIEK
+568 TLEDSVPMSNQVEK
-582 VLGEFPEVRTVFCK
+582 VLGGFPEVRTVFCK

-616 MLRPRANWPRD
+616 MLKPRSRWPRD
-627 IPRDELVERMSTA
+627 VPRDELVGRMSDA
-640 LTRAIPGAN
+640 LTAAVPGAN

-663 VAGVKADVAALV
+663 VAGVKADVAVLV
-675 YGDDLATL
+675 YGDELETL
-683 GELGQRIEGVL
+683 GALGKQIEGVL

-717 ARPDQLARHGID
+717 SRQDQLARHGID
-729 GIDVMRTVS
+729 GIDVMQTVS
-738 AMGGIQVGVVYEG
+738 AMGGVQAGVIYEG
-751 RPRFPLMVKFPD
+751 RPRFPLMVKFPQ
-763 AWREQEELVAQIP
+763 AWREDQDLVAQIP
-776 VAATG
+776 VEAAG

-790 ADIRVEESP
+790 ADIVVEESP

-804 EDSRRRTFV
+804 ENSRRRTFV

-821 VASFVQEAQ
+821 VASFVQEARA
-830 KRIRRE
+830 RITAQLK
-836 VPLPPGYTLGWGGDF
+836 LPAGYSVGWGGDF
-851 ENLLSASRRLA
+851 ENLLSASRRLL
-862 LITPVVLGLIALLL
+862 LITPVVLGLIAMLL
-876 YTSFKSFRLAALIF
+876 YTSFKSLRLASLIF

-930 LVWVSGAEHARQGG
+930 LVWVAGAEHARQGG
-944 LSARE
+944 LPPRE
-949 AAIATA
+949 AAIMTA
-955 DVRIRPVLMTALV
+955 EIRIRPVLMTALV

-980 SSGAEIQRPL
+980 SAGAEIQRPL

-997 IVTSTL
+997 IITSTL
-1003 LTAFVVPAIYPWFA
+1003 LTAFVVPAVYPWFV
-1017 PRSRPEAS
+1017 PRSS
-1025 RPAFTPP
+1025 PAAGQT

>member
-6 IEWSLANRALVI
+6 IEWSLSNRALVI
-18 AMFVLMALGGLYAAT
+18 ALFVLMALGGLYAAT
-33 HIPVDAVPD
+33 QIPVDAVPD
-42 LVNIQVQVVTEAGT
+42 LVNVQVQVVTEAGT
-56 LPPLEVERLVT
+56 LPPVEVERLIT

-72 AMSGLPDVEEIRS
+72 AMSGLPDVEELRS
-85 ISRLGISLV
+85 VSRLGISLV
-94 TIVFHEGTDI
+94 TIVFREGTDI

-118 KGGMSLAGA
+118 RGGISLPEA
-127 DPQLGTLSTALGEIL
+127 DPELGTLSTALGEIL
-142 QFEVQGKGRSL
+142 QFEVRGPERSL

-176 INAHGGF
+176 INSHGGY
-183 AKSYEVRIDP
+183 AKSYQVQVDP
-193 DRMASQGISL
+193 DRMSSHGISL
-203 GEVLAA
+203 AEVLAA
-209 LERNNTST
+209 LDRNNTST
-217 GGGYIV
+217 GGGYVV

-233 EALLTDTDDIER
+233 ESLLRTVDDIER
-245 VIVRSPPGGV
+245 VIVRSPAGGV
-255 PVLIRN
+255 PILIRD
-261 IGDVRIAPLVR
+261 IGTVAIGPLTR
-272 QGAATRDSRGE
+272 QGAVTRGGRGE
-283 VVTGMVMM
+283 AVTGMVMM
-291 IRGENSRRVVAA
+291 VRGENSRRVVTA
-303 AKEKLEQIRGTLPPG
+303 AKEKLEQVRQSLPPG
-318 IDLEILYD
+318 VDLEILYD

-419 LPTASKL
+419 PPSASKIET
-426 GVVRDAA
+426 VRSAA

-468 ALTVLFALAGSL
+468 ALTVLFALLGSL

-500 HEPLL
+500 HEPLI
-505 MRLFHRVYQ
+505 MRAFHRLYH
-514 PLARRAVYHPVP
+514 PLAKFAVYHPIV
-526 ITLCALG
+526 ISLVAFG

-539 PVALRLGAEFMPRL
+539 PVAMRLGAEFMPRL
-553 DEGDFLI
+553 DEGDLLV

-568 TLEDSVPLTTRIEK
+568 TLEDSIPLTTRIEQ
-582 VLGEFPEVRTVFCK
+582 VLESFPEVRTVFCK

-616 MLRPRANWPRD
+616 MLRPHAAWRPGLTRD
-627 IPRDELVERMSTA
+627 ALVEEMSEQLTA
-640 LTRAIPGAN
+640 AVPGAN
-649 FGFSQPIEMRVDEL
+649 VGFSQPIEMRVDEL
-663 VAGVKADVAALV
+663 VAGVKADVAVLV
-675 YGDDLATL
+675 YGDDLDTL
-683 GELGQRIEGVL
+683 GNLGKRIEGVL
-694 RGIPG
+694 RDIPG

-717 ARPDQLARHGID
+717 SRQDQLARHGID
-729 GIDVMRTVS
+729 GIDVMQTVA
-738 AMGGIQVGVVYEG
+738 AMGGIQTGVIYEG
-751 RPRFPLMVKFPD
+751 RPRYPLVVKFPQ
-763 AWREQEELVAQIP
+763 AWREDADLVPQIP
-776 VAATG
+776 VEAAG

-790 ADIRVEESP
+790 ADIRIEESP

-804 EDSRRRTFV
+804 ENSRRRTFV

-821 VASFVQEAQ
+821 VASFVAEAQ
-830 KRIRRE
+830 RRISE
-836 VPLPPGYTLGWGGDF
+836 QVNLPTGYTIDWGGDF
-851 ENLLSASRRLA
+851 ENLLSASRRLL

-876 YTSFKSFRLAALIF
+876 YTSFKSLRLAALIF
-890 CAVPVA
+890 FAVPVA
-896 ASGGIAALALRG
+896 ASGGIAALALRD

-930 LVWVSGAEHARQGG
+930 LVWVAGAEHAREGG
-944 LSARE
+944 LTPRE
-949 AAIATA
+949 AAIVTA
-955 DVRIRPVLMTALV
+955 EVRIRPVLMTALV

-1017 PRSRPEAS
+1017 PRGAIRQTGA
-1025 RPAFTPP
+1025 

>member
-6 IEWSLANRALVI
+6 IEWSLANRAMVVAFFI
-18 AMFVLMALGGLYAAT
+18 LMALGGLYAAT
-33 HIPVDAVPD
+33 QIPVDAVPD
-42 LVNIQVQVVTEAGT
+42 LVNIQVQVVTEVGT

-72 AMSGLPDVEEIRS
+72 AVSGLPDVEETRS

-94 TIVFHEGTDI
+94 TIVFREGTDI

-118 KGGMSLAGA
+118 RAGMSIDGV

-142 QFEVQGKGRSL
+142 QFELRGKGVSP
-153 MDLRS
+153 MELRS

-176 INAHGGF
+176 INSHGGF
-183 AKSYEVRIDP
+183 AKSYEVQIDP
-193 DRMASQGISL
+193 DRMSSHGISL

-233 EALLTDTDDIER
+233 ESLLGNVEDIEK
-245 VIVRSPPGGV
+245 VVVRSPAGGV

-261 IGDVRIAPLVR
+261 IGAVKIAPLVR
-272 QGAATRDSRGE
+272 QGAATRDGRGE
-283 VVTGMVMM
+283 IVTGMVMM
-291 IRGENSRRVVAA
+291 IRGENSRRVVTA
-303 AKEKLEQIRGTLPPG
+303 AKEKLEEVRRTLPAG
-318 IDLEILYD
+318 VDLEILYD

-339 HNLAEGGLLVI
+339 HNLAEGGLFVI

-377 ANLMWAVGIPASL
+377 ANIMWAVGIPASL

-419 LPTASKL
+419 PPTASKL
-426 GVVRDAA
+426 DVVRDAA

-500 HEPLL
+500 HEPFI
-505 MRLFHRVYQ
+505 MRMFHRAYH
-514 PLARRAVYHPVP
+514 PLAKFAIHHPVL
-526 ITLCALG
+526 ISLAAAG
-533 LVAASV
+533 LVAASI

-553 DEGDFLI
+553 DEGDLLV
-560 EVNRLPSA
+560 EVVRLPSA

-582 VLGEFPEVRTVFCK
+582 ALGSFPEVRTVFCK

-616 MLRPRANWPRD
+616 MLKPRSRWPENISRD
-627 IPRDELVERMSTA
+627 TLIERMSQA
-640 LTRAIPGAN
+640 LSAAAPGAN

-663 VAGVKADVAALV
+663 VAGVKADVAVLV
-675 YGDDLATL
+675 YGDDLDRL
-683 GELGQRIEGVL
+683 GGIGKKIEDVL
-694 RGIPG
+694 RDIPG

-712 TLRID
+712 TLRVD
-717 ARPDQLARHGID
+717 ARQDQLARHGID
-729 GIDVMRTVS
+729 GIEVMRTVS
-738 AMGGIQVGVVYEG
+738 AMGGIQTGVVYEG
-751 RPRFPLMVKFPD
+751 RPRFPLMVKFPSQ
-763 AWREQEELVAQIP
+763 WRESEDLVAQIP
-776 VAATG
+776 VEATG

-790 ADIRVEESP
+790 ADIRIEESP

-821 VASFVQEAQ
+821 VASFVREAQ
-830 KRIRRE
+830 KRIAAQ
-836 VPLPPGYTLGWGGDF
+836 VKLPTGYSIAWGGDF

-862 LITPVVLGLIALLL
+862 LITPLVLGLIAMLL
-876 YTSFKSFRLAALIF
+876 YSSFKSFRLASLIF
-890 CAVPVA
+890 FAVPVA

-949 AAIATA
+949 AALVTA
-955 DVRIRPVLMTALV
+955 EIRIRPVLMTALV

-1017 PRSRPEAS
+1017 PSTRGREAHS
-1025 RPAFTPP
+1025 A

>member
-1 VLSGV
+1 MLSGV
-6 IEWSLANRALVI
+6 IAWSLSNRALVI
-18 AMFVLMALGGLYAAT
+18 ALFVLMALSGLYAAT
-33 HIPVDAVPD
+33 QIPVDAVPD
-42 LVNIQVQVVTEAGT
+42 LVNVQVQVVTEAGT
-56 LPPLEVERLVT
+56 LPPLEVERLIT

-72 AMSGLPDVEEIRS
+72 AMSGLPSVEEVRS
-85 ISRLGISLV
+85 VSRLGISSV
-94 TIVFHEGTDI
+94 TIVFREGTDI

-118 KGGMSLAGA
+118 RAGISLPEA
-127 DPQLGTLSTALGEIL
+127 DPQLGSLSTALGEIL
-142 QFEVQGKGRSL
+142 QFEVKGPGRSL

-176 INAHGGF
+176 INSHGGY
-183 AKSYEVRIDP
+183 AKSYEVQVDP
-193 DRMASQGISL
+193 DRMSSHGISL

-209 LERNNTST
+209 LDRNNTST
-217 GGGYIV
+217 GGGYVV

-233 EALLTDTDDIER
+233 ESLLRGIDDIER
-245 VIVRSPPGGV
+245 VIVRSPAGGV
-255 PVLIRN
+255 PILIRD
-261 IGDVRIAPLVR
+261 IGTATIAPLVR
-272 QGAATRDSRGE
+272 QGAATRGGRGE
-283 VVTGMVMM
+283 IVTGMVMM
-291 IRGENSRRVVAA
+291 VRGENSRRVVTA
-303 AKEKLEQIRGTLPPG
+303 AKEKLEQVRATLPEG
-318 IDLEILYD
+318 VDLEILYD

-339 HNLAEGGLLVI
+339 HNLAEGGLFVI

-407 MVENCVRRLGLA
+407 MVENCVRRLGVA
-419 LPTASKL
+419 RPSTSKID
-426 GVVRDAA
+426 VVRDAA

-448 IVYLPILFL
+448 VVYLPILFL

-468 ALTVLFALAGSL
+468 ALTVLFALLGSL

-500 HEPLL
+500 HEPLI
-505 MRLFHRVYQ
+505 MRLFHKVYQ
-514 PLARRAVYHPVP
+514 PLARFAVFHPVM
-526 ITLCALG
+526 ISLVAAA

-553 DEGDFLI
+553 DEGDLLV

-568 TLEDSVPLTTRIEK
+568 TLEDSIALTTRIEQ
-582 VLGEFPEVRTVFCK
+582 VLGGFPEVRTVFCK

-616 MLRPRANWPRD
+616 MLRPHSKWPQGVTRD
-627 IPRDELVERMSTA
+627 DLVERMSEA
-640 LTRAIPGAN
+640 LSTSIPGAT

-663 VAGVKADVAALV
+663 VAGVKADVAVLV
-675 YGDDLATL
+675 YGDNLTTL
-683 GELGQRIEGVL
+683 GDLGKKIEGVL
-694 RGIPG
+694 RDIPG
-699 AADVRADWQANVP
+699 SADVRADWQANVP

-717 ARPDQLARHGID
+717 ARQDQLARHGID
-729 GIDVMRTVS
+729 GIDVMQTVS
-738 AMGGIQVGVVYEG
+738 AMGGIQTGVIYEG
-751 RPRFPLMVKFPD
+751 RPRFPLMVKFPQV
-763 AWREQEELVAQIP
+763 WREDEELVPQIP
-776 VAATG
+776 VAAAG

-804 EDSRRRTFV
+804 ENSRRRTFV

-821 VASFVQEAQ
+821 VASFVAEAQ
-830 KRIRRE
+830 QRIAER
-836 VPLPPGYTLGWGGDF
+836 VKLPTGYTLDWGGDF
-851 ENLLSASRRLA
+851 ENLVSASRRLL

-876 YTSFKSFRLAALIF
+876 YTSFKSLRLASLIF

-930 LVWVSGAEHARQGG
+930 LVWVAGAEHAREGG
-944 LSARE
+944 LAPRE
-949 AAIATA
+949 AALVTA
-955 DVRIRPVLMTALV
+955 EVRIRPVLMTALV
-968 ASLGFLPMALAT
+968 ASLGFLPMAMAT

-1003 LTAFVVPAIYPWFA
+1003 LTALVIPAIYPWFA
-1017 PRSRPEAS
+1017 PRPK
-1025 RPAFTPP
+1025 PD

>member
-1 VLSGV
+1 MSIDGV
-6 IEWSLANRALVI
+6 
-18 AMFVLMALGGLYAAT
+18 
-33 HIPVDAVPD
+33 
-42 LVNIQVQVVTEAGT
+42 
-56 LPPLEVERLVT
+56 
-67 YPVEL
+67 
-72 AMSGLPDVEEIRS
+72 
-85 ISRLGISLV
+85 
-94 TIVFHEGTDI
+94 
-104 LRARQLVAERLPAA
+104 
-118 KGGMSLAGA
+118 

-142 QFEVQGKGRSL
+142 QFELRGKGVSP
-153 MDLRS
+153 MELRS

-176 INAHGGF
+176 INSHGGF
-183 AKSYEVRIDP
+183 AKSYEVQIDP
-193 DRMASQGISL
+193 DRMSSHGISL

-233 EALLTDTDDIER
+233 ESLLGNVEDIEK
-245 VIVRSPPGGV
+245 VVVRSPAGGV

-261 IGDVRIAPLVR
+261 IGAVKIAPLVR
-272 QGAATRDSRGE
+272 QGAATRDGRGE
-283 VVTGMVMM
+283 IVTGMVMM
-291 IRGENSRRVVAA
+291 IRGENSRRVVTA
-303 AKEKLEQIRGTLPPG
+303 AKEKLEEVRRTLPTG
-318 IDLEILYD
+318 VDLEILYD

-339 HNLAEGGLLVI
+339 HNLAEGGLFVI
-350 GVLLVLLGNVRAGL
+350 GVLLALLGNVRAGI

-377 ANLMWAVGIPASL
+377 ANIMWAVGIPASL

-419 LPTASKL
+419 SPTASKL
-426 GVVRDAA
+426 DVVRDAA

-500 HEPLL
+500 HEPFI
-505 MRLFHRVYQ
+505 MRMFHRAYH
-514 PLARRAVYHPVP
+514 PLAKFAIHHPVL
-526 ITLCALG
+526 ISLAAAG
-533 LVAASV
+533 LVAASI

-553 DEGDFLI
+553 DEGDLLV
-560 EVNRLPSA
+560 EVVRLPSA

-582 VLGEFPEVRTVFCK
+582 ALGSFPEVRTVFCK

-616 MLRPRANWPRD
+616 MLKPRSRWPENISRD
-627 IPRDELVERMSTA
+627 TLIERMSQA
-640 LTRAIPGAN
+640 LSAAAPGAN

-663 VAGVKADVAALV
+663 VAGVKADVAVLV
-675 YGDDLATL
+675 YGDDLDRL
-683 GELGQRIEGVL
+683 GNIGKKIEDVL
-694 RGIPG
+694 RDIPG

-712 TLRID
+712 TLRVD
-717 ARPDQLARHGID
+717 ARQDQLARHGID
-729 GIDVMRTVS
+729 GIEVMRTVS
-738 AMGGIQVGVVYEG
+738 AMGGIQTGVVYEG
-751 RPRFPLMVKFPD
+751 RPRFPLMVKFPSQ
-763 AWREQEELVAQIP
+763 WRESEDLVAQIP
-776 VAATG
+776 VEATG

-790 ADIRVEESP
+790 ADIRIEESP

-830 KRIRRE
+830 KRIAAQ
-836 VPLPPGYTLGWGGDF
+836 VKLPPGYTIAWGGDF

-862 LITPVVLGLIALLL
+862 LITPLVLGLIAMLL
-876 YTSFKSFRLAALIF
+876 YSSFKSFRLASLIF
-890 CAVPVA
+890 FAVPVA

-949 AAIATA
+949 AALVTA
-955 DVRIRPVLMTALV
+955 EIRIRPVLMTALV

-1017 PRSRPEAS
+1017 PSTRGREALS
-1025 RPAFTPP
+1025 A